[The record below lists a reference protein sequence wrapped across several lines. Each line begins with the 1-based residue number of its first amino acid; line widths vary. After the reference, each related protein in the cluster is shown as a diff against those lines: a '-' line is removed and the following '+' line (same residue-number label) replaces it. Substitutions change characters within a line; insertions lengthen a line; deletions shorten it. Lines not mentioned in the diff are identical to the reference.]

1 MFYKQLLHSSTV
13 RLSLIA
19 VVLCSITLLGARSTG
34 QAKAAAVQAAPS
46 AATEQ
51 IFVQCSVLETGMDYR
66 VNVVF
71 IHSTDCVPSTG
82 AIQYFVVVGTDTKK
96 ANQVLSIGLTAKAA
110 GRSVLMTYDSSDADV
125 VSPETT

>member
-1 MFYKQLLHSSTV
+1 MFSKQLLRSSVV

-66 VNVVF
+66 ANLVF
-71 IHSTDCVPSTG
+71 IRSTDCVPSTG